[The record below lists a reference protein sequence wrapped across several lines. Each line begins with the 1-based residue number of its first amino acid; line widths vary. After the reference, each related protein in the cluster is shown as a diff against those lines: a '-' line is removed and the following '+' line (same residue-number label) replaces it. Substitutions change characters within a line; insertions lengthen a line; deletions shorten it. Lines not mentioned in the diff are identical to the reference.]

1 MVKPLKLN
9 LGCGPDY
16 REGYVNCDMSNAVKR
31 DLAIDLDSFQY
42 PFKDNSVDEIFCSHV
57 LEHLHSPEKAWTEF
71 GRILKKGGRVIVIVP
86 HFSRN
91 WLSGTHKRAFS
102 LPALDAFA
110 VEGYCP
116 HGVFKKIR
124 QELHYVRH
132 VSYNDKSIF
141 IIAPVIDW
149 LANKH
154 QTFCER
160 VWCYLPGGF
169 DEILWEYEKI
179 GD

>member
-1 MVKPLKLN
+1 MKLN

-16 REGYVNCDMSNAVKR
+16 RKGWVNVDQQACFKPDQIVN
-31 DLAIDLDSFQY
+31 LDSFQW
-42 PFKDNSVDEIFCSHV
+42 PWADNSVDEIFCSHV
-57 LEHLHSPEKAWTEF
+57 LEHLHHPERAWAEC
-71 GRILKKGGRVIVIVP
+71 GRILKPGGRVTMIVP
-86 HFSRN
+86 HFSRS

-116 HGVFKKIR
+116 KGVLRKIR

-132 VSYNDKSIF
+132 VSYNNKTIF
-141 IIAPVIDW
+141 IIAPLVDW

-154 QTFCER
+154 QTLCER
-160 VWCYLPGGF
+160 IWCYWVGGF
-169 DEILWEYEKI
+169 DEIRFEYEKR
-179 GD
+179 